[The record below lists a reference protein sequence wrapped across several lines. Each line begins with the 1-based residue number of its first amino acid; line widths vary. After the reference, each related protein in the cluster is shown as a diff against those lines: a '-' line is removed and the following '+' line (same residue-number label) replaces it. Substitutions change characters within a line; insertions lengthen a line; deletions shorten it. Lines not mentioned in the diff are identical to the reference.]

1 MSIDG
6 EFWSTFRRR
15 QCVGGK
21 GAPTCSRKAA
31 ATTVSLSKWVNERS
45 PALGEIL
52 SAHDVA
58 RLTRRHGWLLRT
70 QTLVGRLPREQRF
83 HGRAIGWAKRD
94 VLKWLAEHSRF
105 GRVPARRCRRHF
117 ARARDRRGPCSA
129 LRPGGES

>member
-1 MSIDG
+1 MSFDA
-6 EFWSTFRRR
+6 ELWSTSRRR

-21 GAPTCSRKAA
+21 GASTCSRKVA

-70 QTLVGRLPREQRF
+70 QTLPGRFPREQRF
-83 HGRAIGWAKRD
+83 HGRVIGWAKRD
-94 VLKWLAEHSRF
+94 VLRWLAEHARF
-105 GRVPARRCRRHF
+105 GRFPARQCRRHF
-117 ARARDRRGPCSA
+117 AHALDGRGPCSA
-129 LRPGGES
+129 RRPGGES